1 MLLNYF
7 SSLTPLTEKET
18 ALIDSLFVERTFR
31 KRETLWQEGDP
42 CKYFYFVEEGCLK
55 LYKVDDKGENIS
67 SNSPP
72 KIIGLPI

>member
-1 MLLNYF
+1 MLLNYL

-42 CKYFYFVEEGCLK
+42 
-55 LYKVDDKGENIS
+55 
-67 SNSPP
+67 
-72 KIIGLPI
+72 